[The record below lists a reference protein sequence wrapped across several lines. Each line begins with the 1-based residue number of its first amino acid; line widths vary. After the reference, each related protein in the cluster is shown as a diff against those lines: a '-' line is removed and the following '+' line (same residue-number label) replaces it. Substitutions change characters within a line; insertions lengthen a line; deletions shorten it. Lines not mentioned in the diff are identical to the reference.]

1 MESQPQQAPQQR
13 ATVEPDP
20 TIEQPRL
27 AVAARA
33 ARAGAY
39 EWDLATGDI
48 LWDDAVCRM
57 VGTAPEAFDGRAE
70 ALFGALH
77 PDDAT
82 RLAAATAEV
91 IERGGTYR
99 NRYEVVHADGSVRQ
113 LEERGEVLLGAD
125 GRPDRVTGLLLDRT
139 DESADPGR
147 PLAPTPVVRPRAP
160 WFRSALPW
168 RGGPDAAGPADSFM
182 LTLTRAL
189 SKAASVA
196 EVTRVMTDI
205 ARPALNAEHLL
216 IEADAQ
222 DPQHPCSVVGGA
234 ATEAMRRAVRD
245 DHPIFLEGAAVPVD
259 DGGPAVVR
267 SWAVLPLTGADDGR
281 GACLFDFAG
290 TRHFDDGQRTLFT
303 AVAGI
308 LAHALARARLYDRE
322 HQWAAELQRAMLPRR
337 VPAVPGHGTAVR
349 YLPGTTGMAVGGD
362 WYDVL
367 DLPDGR
373 VGLVVGDVQGH
384 SVEASAVMGQL
395 RIALRAYAA
404 EGHSPGTV
412 LARTGRLLAD
422 LDTDLFAT
430 CCYLSLD
437 PATGEVEAARA
448 GHPLPVRIQDG
459 PGPDGGPATAVELDL
474 PGGPPLGVDPQAHYP
489 ETATVLAQAE
499 TLLLYT
505 DGLIECRGES
515 IDTSLE
521 RLLATVTDWTRDA
534 ARDSA
539 RDGTGPADGPSGP
552 DRLELLADHL
562 VRPCQA
568 QSPRADDVAVF
579 LLQRRSQGW

>member
-1 MESQPQQAPQQR
+1 MESQPLQAPQQR
-13 ATVEPDP
+13 ATVDP
-20 TIEQPRL
+20 TEPRL

-39 EWDLATGDI
+39 EWDLVTGDI
-48 LWDDAVCRM
+48 LWDDAACRM
-57 VGTAPEAFDGRAE
+57 VGTAPDAFEGRAE
-70 ALFGALH
+70 AFFTALH
-77 PDDAT
+77 PEDAT

-113 LEERGEVLLGAD
+113 LEERGEVLLGPD
-125 GRPDRVTGLLLDRT
+125 GRPERVTGLLLDRT
-139 DESADPGR
+139 DEAGEPGR
-147 PLAPTPVVRPRAP
+147 PLAPTPVVRPRSP

-168 RGGPDAAGPADSFM
+168 RGTTTPASAADSFL

-222 DPQHPCSVVGGA
+222 NPEHPCAVVGNA
-234 ATEAMRRAVRD
+234 ATEAMCRAVRD
-245 DHPIFLEGAAVPVD
+245 DQPLFLEGAAVPTD
-259 DGGPAVVR
+259 DGDRSVVR
-267 SWAVLPLTGADDGR
+267 SWVVLPLTGADDGR

-290 TRHFDDGQRTLFT
+290 TRTFDDGQRTLFT
-303 AVAGI
+303 AVAGL

-322 HQWAAELQRAMLPRR
+322 HQWATELQRAMLPRG

-367 DLPDGR
+367 PLPDGR

-404 EGHSPGTV
+404 EGHSPGAV

-437 PATGEVEAARA
+437 PVTGAIEAARA
-448 GHPLPVRIQDG
+448 GHPLPVRI
-459 PGPDGGPATAVELDL
+459 DGGLGTADRGTAVELDL
-474 PGGPPLGVDPQAHYP
+474 PGGPPLGVDPQALYP
-489 ETATVLAQAE
+489 ETVTVLAPGE

-515 IDTSLE
+515 IDTSLD
-521 RLLATVTDWTRDA
+521 RLLATVTDWTRDEARA
-534 ARDSA
+534 AADS
-539 RDGTGPADGPSGP
+539 GPDTDP
-552 DRLELLADHL
+552 DRLERLADHL
-562 VRPCQA
+562 VRPCHA

-579 LLQRRSQGW
+579 LLQRRS

>member
-13 ATVEPDP
+13 AAVDP
-20 TIEQPRL
+20 TEPRL
-27 AVAARA
+27 AAAARA

-39 EWDLATGDI
+39 EWDLVTGDI
-48 LWDDAVCRM
+48 LWDDAACRM
-57 VGTAPEAFDGRAE
+57 VGTAPEDFEGRAE
-70 ALFGALH
+70 AFFAALH

-91 IERGGTYR
+91 IERGGSYR
-99 NRYEVVHADGSVRQ
+99 NRYEVVHADGTVRQ
-113 LEERGEVLLGAD
+113 LEERGEVLLGPD
-125 GRPDRVTGLLLDRT
+125 GRPHRVTGLLLDRT
-139 DESADPGR
+139 DEGREPGR

-160 WFRSALPW
+160 WFRGALPR
-168 RGGPDAAGPADSFM
+168 RGGDPAASSADSFM

-196 EVTRVMTDI
+196 DVTRVMTDI
-205 ARPALNAEHLL
+205 ARPALNADHLL
-216 IEADAQ
+216 IEADAHN
-222 DPQHPCSVVGGA
+222 PEHPCAVVGRA
-234 ATEAMRRAVRD
+234 ATEAMQRAVRD
-245 DHPIFLEGAAVPVD
+245 DQPLFLEGAAVPPD
-259 DGGPAVVR
+259 DGGPSVVR
-267 SWAVLPLTGADDGR
+267 SWAVLPLTGTDDGR

-290 TRHFDDGQRTLFT
+290 ARTFDDGQRTLFT

-308 LAHALARARLYDRE
+308 LAHALARARLFDRE
-322 HQWAAELQRAMLPRR
+322 HQWAAELQRAMLPRG
-337 VPAVPGHGTAVR
+337 VPSVAGHDTAVR

-367 DLPDGR
+367 PLPDGR
-373 VGLVVGDVQGH
+373 VGVVVGDVQGH

-404 EGHSPGTV
+404 EGHTPGAV

-437 PATGEVEAARA
+437 PATGVIEAARA
-448 GHPLPVRIQDG
+448 GHPLPVRISAGATGTGVSGTGTSDTG
-459 PGPDGGPATAVELDL
+459 TAVELDL
-474 PGGPPLGVDPQAHYP
+474 PGGPPLGVDPQALYP
-489 ETATVLAQAE
+489 ETVTVLASGE

-515 IDTSLE
+515 IDTSLD
-521 RLLATVTDWTRDA
+521 RLLATVTDWTRDE
-534 ARDSA
+534 ARDEADS
-539 RDGTGPADGPSGP
+539 PAPE
-552 DRLELLADHL
+552 RLERLADHL
-562 VRPCQA
+562 VHPCQA
-568 QSPRADDVAVF
+568 QHPRADDVAVF
-579 LLQRRSQGW
+579 LLQRRSCS

>member
-1 MESQPQQAPQQR
+1 MESQPQQEPQQR
-13 ATVEPDP
+13 ATVDP
-20 TIEQPRL
+20 TEPRL

-39 EWDLATGDI
+39 EWDLVTGDI
-48 LWDDAVCRM
+48 LWDDAACRM
-57 VGTAPEAFDGRAE
+57 VGTAPDVFEGRAE
-70 ALFGALH
+70 AFFAALH

-113 LEERGEVLLGAD
+113 LEERGEVLVGPD

-139 DESADPGR
+139 DESGDPGR
-147 PLAPTPVVRPRAP
+147 PLAPTPVVRPRTP

-168 RGGPDAAGPADSFM
+168 RGAAPASSADSFL

-205 ARPALNAEHLL
+205 ARPALNADHLL
-216 IEADAQ
+216 IEADAG
-222 DPQHPCSVVGGA
+222 DPQHPCAVVGVA
-234 ATEAMRRAVRD
+234 ATKAMRRAVRD
-245 DHPIFLEGAAVPVD
+245 EEPLFLEGAAVPPD

-290 TRHFDDGQRTLFT
+290 ARTFDDGQRTLFT

-308 LAHALARARLYDRE
+308 LAHALARARLFDRE
-322 HQWAAELQRAMLPRR
+322 HQWAAELQRAMLPRG
-337 VPAVPGHGTAVR
+337 VPTVPGHATAVR

-367 DLPDGR
+367 PLPDGR

-437 PATGEVEAARA
+437 PATGAIEAARA
-448 GHPLPVRIQDG
+448 GHPLPVRIAGG
-459 PGPDGGPATAVELDL
+459 PGTALDTGDLRTAVELDL
-474 PGGPPLGVDPQAHYP
+474 PGGPPLGVDPQARYP
-489 ETATVLAQAE
+489 ETAAVLAPGE

-515 IDTSLE
+515 IDTSLD
-521 RLLATVTDWTRDA
+521 RLLATVTDWTRGA
-534 ARDSA
+534 ARN
-539 RDGTGPADGPSGP
+539 ADPNPGP
-552 DRLELLADHL
+552 DLDPLERLADHL

-579 LLQRRSQGW
+579 LLERRS